1 MWLCYPERFSITSQ
15 IYNIFR
21 LQLKIF
27 IFIYMFRKHSYLLL
41 LLIVLGIITYI
52 LDYYNIIKFDLSI
65 YPLIISFFSSFIL
78 FLNNSLKKQVYF
90 SKIIFF
96 LNSIYILKFI
106 IFDSSTELYGYLYL
120 AIVTLIMALIY
131 KSLKRDKDLIDSVD
145 RLR

>member
-1 MWLCYPERFSITSQ
+1 
-15 IYNIFR
+15 
-21 LQLKIF
+21 
-27 IFIYMFRKHSYLLL
+27 MFRKHSYLLI
-41 LLIVLGIITYI
+41 LLIVLGITTYI
-52 LDYYNIIKFDLSI
+52 LDFNNLLKFDLSI
-65 YPLIISFFSSFIL
+65 YPLIISFFSLLIL
-78 FLNNSLKKQVYF
+78 VLKNNLKKQVYF

-120 AIVTLIMALIY
+120 AIITLIMALIY